1 LDYISGKRYQAQRN
15 IDRRRDKTGIFI
27 SNAPTEHFTQLD
39 NKRSDV
45 PTANKIAA
53 AMGMTAEVVRRNVPY
68 AKGIDAIK
76 EVAPDLAEKILKPK
90 PEEPKLSKRKRTST
104 IRQIELVWLHKE
116 RICRPTHST

>member
-1 LDYISGKRYQAQRN
+1 MDYISGKRYQAQRN
-15 IDRRRDKTGIFI
+15 IDKFKGNQHTVKDSGDRDNLGNQNKHETSIAGRRGKIEGV
-27 SNAPTEHFTQLD
+27 
-39 NKRSDV
+39 SDY
-45 PTANKIAA
+45 TIHQNQKF
-53 AMGMTAEVVRRNVPY
+53 

-116 RICRPTHST
+116 CICRPIHSTW